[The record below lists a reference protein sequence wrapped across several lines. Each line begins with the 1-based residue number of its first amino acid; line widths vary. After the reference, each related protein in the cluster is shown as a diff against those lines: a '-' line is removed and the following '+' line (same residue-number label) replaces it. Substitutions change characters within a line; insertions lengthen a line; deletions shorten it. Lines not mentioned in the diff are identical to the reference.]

1 MNTSTASIHGLVG
14 ELRDSLRQRRS
25 ARTTRRAL
33 EHGLATYR
41 TPAEVNDLLSLI
53 EDEEGTDA
61 DLVRDILHR
70 QLGRTRDLGTQVAFA
85 PRSSTL
91 VQGALV

>member
-14 ELRDSLRQRRS
+14 ELRASLRQRRA
-25 ARTTRRAL
+25 ARATRRAL

-70 QLGRTRDLGTQVAFA
+70 QLGRTRDLGTQGDYA
-85 PRSSTL
+85 PGSSTV